1 MIKYEELRADIDHY
15 LMERFKYRKS
25 LVCLTVDSIIST
37 RRNSRVNLYL
47 LIRRVSRM
55 RAIRCSEPTVI
66 PIIFFYIKINS
77 FTENRL
83 ASYQYFP
90 IILNCNF
97 VRLSNIILFNCYC
110 NKAYKSFCVM
120 SYFKKKDFLIKFQ
133 RFSLRENNHQHLVL
147 LFLFP

>member
-77 FTENRL
+77 FIRKS
-83 ASYQYFP
+83 ASILP
-90 IILNCNF
+90 IFSYYLKLQFCQ
-97 VRLSNIILFNCYC
+97 II
-110 NKAYKSFCVM
+110 
-120 SYFKKKDFLIKFQ
+120 
-133 RFSLRENNHQHLVL
+133 
-147 LFLFP
+147 